1 LLFAAVEGSF
11 RINMPPY
18 HDKMLAVLKGAGIA
32 CVEWRMFYNNDEGD
46 LDSIIATFS
55 DGSRG
60 PLPEVAVEDNIY
72 VILWDLADDERI
84 GGMGAWT
91 NGLYVLDV
99 NERSVARTADVF
111 YDYDRQF
118 DDTERILEER
128 WHEYLDWDGKG
139 EFPFWTLVW
148 KRRIGEKF
156 DEEAFEREQE
166 EKIDME
172 DYFSV
177 TRLENPQ
184 WYSL

>member
-118 DDTERILEER
+118 DDTNVSWKSGGTSTSTGTVRENFRSGRSYGSAGSVRNL
-128 WHEYLDWDGKG
+128 
-139 EFPFWTLVW
+139 T
-148 KRRIGEKF
+148 KRRSRGSK
-156 DEEAFEREQE
+156 R
-166 EKIDME
+166 
-172 DYFSV
+172 
-177 TRLENPQ
+177 RR
-184 WYSL
+184 